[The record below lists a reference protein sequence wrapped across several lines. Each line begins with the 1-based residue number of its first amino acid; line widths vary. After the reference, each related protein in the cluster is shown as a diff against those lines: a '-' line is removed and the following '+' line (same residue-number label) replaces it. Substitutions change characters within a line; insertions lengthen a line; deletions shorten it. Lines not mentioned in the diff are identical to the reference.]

1 MASLLTNTGIAG
13 VISKLNANTP
23 PRYVG
28 WGTGGSEAPT
38 AADTSL
44 ETESAET
51 RIQGANTVV
60 TGDVA
65 DDTYQVV
72 ATLESL
78 SEQTISEVGL
88 FTAETSGDLYIRGNF
103 TGIPLEAEDAIQ
115 FTIKLKLGQPA

>member
-28 WGTGGSEAPT
+28 WGTGGSVAPA

-44 ETESAET
+44 ETEAAET

-78 SEQTISEVGL
+78 SSQTVSEVGL

-103 TGIPLEAEDAIQ
+103 TGIPLAIEDAIQ